1 MQKLKTLGWE
11 ISIKRQ
17 LFSLMTKLELFYLNP
32 IEHQDTILG
41 ATSIARIGEDRLS
54 DELGGGLRS
63 SSKIPNFSL
72 LEYLALPTQRGFK
85 TALRKQIHDIGTDR
99 SNMSRD
105 HSLLRLAT
113 IHYSSINNLFNPN
126 SLRVLPW
133 CITRPLY
140 SKIRAMFESVYAVS

>member
-1 MQKLKTLGWE
+1 MLAFDSFLRASLLTTLVYPFPVKLMNNVKG
-11 ISIKRQ
+11 RPQ
-17 LFSLMTKLELFYLNP
+17 LRESV
-32 IEHQDTILG
+32 
-41 ATSIARIGEDRLS
+41 RIGFLMNQ
-54 DELGGGLRS
+54 GGGLRF

>member
-1 MQKLKTLGWE
+1 MWNCHE
-11 ISIKRQ
+11 YYS
-17 LFSLMTKLELFYLNP
+17 S
-32 IEHQDTILG
+32 LG

-54 DELGGGLRS
+54 DELGGGGLRF

-72 LEYLALPTQRGFK
+72 LEYLALPTQSGFK

>member
-1 MQKLKTLGWE
+1 MLINFKVW
-11 ISIKRQ
+11 
-17 LFSLMTKLELFYLNP
+17 LMTVRNSFRTLRGDLNC
-32 IEHQDTILG
+32 ENRWGSAFWWT
-41 ATSIARIGEDRLS
+41 R
-54 DELGGGLRS
+54 GGGLRF

>member
-1 MQKLKTLGWE
+1 MQFFGLFRAKMNTNGIQNLNLIVTKG
-11 ISIKRQ
+11 RPQ
-17 LFSLMTKLELFYLNP
+17 LRESV
-32 IEHQDTILG
+32 
-41 ATSIARIGEDRLS
+41 RIGFLMNQ
-54 DELGGGLRS
+54 GGGLRF

-72 LEYLALPTQRGFK
+72 LEYLALPTQSGFK